1 MCVCVCVCV
10 CGWVCGCLCVCSFS
24 HYPTSF
30 MKTGALVLILLQLH
44 MQINFFTF
52 LIDDF
57 FLILAS
63 TLRSLLKKQSSFSL
77 PTSFPTVEKNL
88 FAIKRILVPKQYFLF
103 NRKCLLMDGICSDIG
118 RSFVWN
124 LI

>member
-1 MCVCVCVCV
+1 MHKIYIDVFVCVCVCVCV
-10 CGWVCGCLCVCSFS
+10 YAFGY
-24 HYPTSF
+24 YPTSF
-30 MKTGALVLILLQLH
+30 MKTGALVPTLLQLH

-57 FLILAS
+57 LLILVS
-63 TLRSLLKKQSSFSL
+63 TLQSLLKKQSSFSL
-77 PTSFPTVEKNL
+77 PTSFLTVEKNL
-88 FAIKRILVPKQYFLF
+88 FAIKTFLVPKHYFLF

-118 RSFVWN
+118 RSFAWN